1 MRLILKAF
9 CLAASLA
16 ASSAAQAQ
24 PGAVYEPP
32 PVDFVESGEAPM
44 PLAAASAGAVP
55 EGAIPVQEP
64 VLGPAPDAPRPRLRV
79 DVGAYVELN
88 QGVSVELAGNGPGDD
103 VVTYT
108 AVAAGVEG
116 QVRTRRVTASGAYRY
131 ERRLG
136 WTEDLPDEDAHSGIA
151 QVHAELVPGRV
162 SVDAGGL
169 AARTGGTG
177 RAVGVSDR
185 EAGTEIYSAYAGPT
199 LSTRA
204 GPVTINAAYRLGYVH
219 VDDDSLAGAAAPTD
233 DFDSTVHVASA
244 SVGIA
249 PGGPLPIGVTASAG
263 YVREDSGALDN
274 RFEGRFVRGDVVVP
288 LSPTFAVTGGVGY
301 SQTEV
306 SQQDV
311 QRGPGGVP
319 LRDANGRLIPNPAA
333 PRLTTLDT
341 DGVYWDAGFIWRP
354 TPRAEVQLRAGQD
367 DDGDTLVMGSATV
380 QVGRRSGI
388 SAMVFDHDTSFGQG
402 IISGL
407 RRLPAAFNIAP
418 DPLRERRF
426 GDCVFGEE
434 PGQGT
439 CLASSLQS
447 ISSIAFRARG
457 GSLVFTSTGR
467 LWNIGAGV
475 SYTHRSFYLPDDPL
489 FASVFAREDEDLTA
503 FLHVSR
509 RLTRDVTLTLNPFL
523 SFYDN
528 DLDFG
533 LGLGGLGGFGDGF
546 STGTSFG
553 LSRSFLSNRLQLLL
567 SLGIN
572 YSTLRGDD
580 SLIADGLVGVRYV
593 F

>member
-9 CLAASLA
+9 SLATCLVAASTA
-16 ASSAAQAQ
+16 HGQA
-24 PGAVYEPP
+24 GVSYEPP
-32 PVDFVESGEAPM
+32 PVDFVAPGEAP
-44 PLAAASAGAVP
+44 PLAAATAGTVP

-64 VLGPAPDAPRPRLRV
+64 AIGPGPDAPRPRLRV
-79 DVGAYVELN
+79 EVGAYVELN

-136 WTEDLPDEDAHSGIA
+136 WTEDLPDEDVHSGIA
-151 QVHAELVPGRV
+151 QAHVELVPRQV
-162 SVDAGGL
+162 SVDAGAL

-177 RAVGVSDR
+177 RAVGVTGR

-204 GPVTINAAYRLGYVH
+204 GPVQINAAYRLGYVH
-219 VDDDSLAGAAAPTD
+219 VDDDSLSGAAAPTD
-233 DFDSTVHVASA
+233 DFDSTVHVANASVGVAPGEALPIGLSA
-244 SVGIA
+244 SVG
-249 PGGPLPIGVTASAG
+249 
-263 YVREDSGALDN
+263 YVREGSGALDN
-274 RFEGRFVRGDVVVP
+274 RFEGRFVRADAVVRV
-288 LSPTFAVTGGVGY
+288 SPTFAVTAGVGY
-301 SQTEV
+301 SRTEA

-319 LRDANGRLIPNPAA
+319 LRDADGRLVADATA
-333 PRLTTLDT
+333 PRVTTLDT
-341 DGVYWDAGFIWRP
+341 DGVYWDAGILWRP
-354 TPRAEVQLRAGQD
+354 TPRAEIQVRAGQD
-367 DDGDTLVMGSATV
+367 DDGDMLIMGSATV
-380 QVGRRSGI
+380 QIGRRSGI
-388 SAMVFDHDTSFGQG
+388 SAILFDHDTSFGQG
-402 IISGL
+402 IISSL
-407 RRLPAAFNIAP
+407 RRLPAAFNTAP
-418 DPLRERRF
+418 DPLRGRSF
-426 GDCVFGEE
+426 GECVFGDE
-434 PGQGT
+434 PGQGG

-457 GSLVFTSTGR
+457 GSIVFTSTGR
-467 LWNIGAGV
+467 LWNIGVGLA
-475 SYTHRSFYLPDDPL
+475 YTHRSFYLPDDPL
-489 FASVFAREDEDLTA
+489 FANIFAREDEDLNG
-503 FLHVSR
+503 FVYVSR
-509 RLTRDVTLTLNPFL
+509 RLTRDITLTLNPYF

-528 DLDFG
+528 DFDVG
-533 LGLGGLGGFGDGF
+533 LGLGGLGGIGDGF

-567 SLGIN
+567 TLGLN

-580 SLIADGLVGVRYV
+580 SLIADGLIGVRYV

>member
-9 CLAASLA
+9 CAAA
-16 ASSAAQAQ
+16 AFTGASAAQAQ
-24 PGAVYEPP
+24 AGVSYEPP
-32 PVDFVESGEAPM
+32 PVDFVQPGEAPV
-44 PLAAASAGAVP
+44 PLAAASSGTVP
-55 EGAIPVQEP
+55 EAAIPVQEP
-64 VLGPAPDAPRPRLRV
+64 VVGPGHDAPRPRLRV
-79 DVGAYVELN
+79 NVGAYVELN

-136 WTEDLPDEDAHSGIA
+136 WTEDLPDEDVHSGIA
-151 QVHAELVPGRV
+151 QAHAELVPGRV
-162 SVDAGGL
+162 SVDAGAL

-177 RAVGVSDR
+177 RAVGITDR

-204 GPVTINAAYRLGYVH
+204 GPVEINAAYRLGYVH
-219 VDDDSLAGAAAPTD
+219 VDDDSLSGAAAPTD
-233 DFDSTVHVASA
+233 DFDSTVHVANV
-244 SVGIA
+244 SVGVA
-249 PGGPLPIGVTASAG
+249 PGGPLPIGLTASAG

-274 RFEGRFVRGDVVVP
+274 RFEGRFVRADVVVP
-288 LSPTFAVTGGVGY
+288 VSPTFAVTGGVGY
-301 SQTEV
+301 SRTEA
-306 SQQDV
+306 SQQNI
-311 QRGPGGVP
+311 RRSPGGVP
-319 LRDANGRLIPNPAA
+319 LRDSAGRVIPDPTAS
-333 PRLTTLDT
+333 RVTTLDT
-341 DGVYWDAGFIWRP
+341 DGVYWDAGILWRP
-354 TPRAEVQLRAGQD
+354 TPRAEIQVRAGQD
-367 DDGDTLVMGSATV
+367 DDGDMLVMGSATV
-380 QVGRRSGI
+380 QIGRRSGI
-388 SAMVFDHDTSFGQG
+388 SATLFDHDTSFGQG
-402 IISGL
+402 IISSL
-407 RRLPAAFNIAP
+407 RRLPAAFNINP
-418 DPLRERRF
+418 DPLRDRGF

-434 PGQGT
+434 PGQGS

-467 LWNIGAGV
+467 LWNIGAGLA
-475 SYTHRSFYLPDDPL
+475 YTHRSFYLPDDPL
-489 FASVFAREDEDLTA
+489 FASVFAREDQDLNG
-503 FLHVSR
+503 FVYVSR
-509 RLTRDVTLTLNPFL
+509 RLTRDVTLTLNPYF

-528 DLDFG
+528 DLDVG
-533 LGLGGLGGFGDGF
+533 LGLGGLGGIGDGF

-567 SLGIN
+567 TLGLN

-580 SLIADGLVGVRYV
+580 SLVADGLIGVRYV